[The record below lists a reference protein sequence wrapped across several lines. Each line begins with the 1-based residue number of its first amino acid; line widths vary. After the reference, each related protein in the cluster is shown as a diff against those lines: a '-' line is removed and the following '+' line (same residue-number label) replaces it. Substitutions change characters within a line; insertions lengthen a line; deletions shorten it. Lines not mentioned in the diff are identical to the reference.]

1 MSIGRRIRAAVV
13 FAGLWAV
20 VWSAAAALM
29 GIMLVAAKGG
39 VPIAWWQ
46 VALFFAKVGGGV
58 GALSGAVFSIALMG
72 TAHADS
78 VDALAT
84 KRIGLI
90 GGVAGAALPLGIL
103 VVTTIFSGGTGIIA
117 AALVAG
123 FGAVVGSGL
132 AVGSLALARQAPPS
146 QRELPGGPAAG
157 RLGSGAGD

>member
-20 VWSAAAALM
+20 VWSTAAALM

-39 VPIAWWQ
+39 VPIPWWQ
-46 VALFFAKVGGGV
+46 VALFFAKIGGGV
-58 GALSGAVFSIALMG
+58 GALSGAIFSVALIG
-72 TAHADS
+72 TSHADA
-78 VDALAT
+78 VDSLGT
-84 KRIGLI
+84 KRMALI
-90 GGVAGAALPLGIL
+90 GGVAGAGLPLAIL
-103 VVTTIFSGGTGIIA
+103 VLTTIFSGGTGIIA

-132 AVGSLALARQAPPS
+132 AVGSLALARLAPPS

-157 RLGSGAGD
+157 RLGSGADD